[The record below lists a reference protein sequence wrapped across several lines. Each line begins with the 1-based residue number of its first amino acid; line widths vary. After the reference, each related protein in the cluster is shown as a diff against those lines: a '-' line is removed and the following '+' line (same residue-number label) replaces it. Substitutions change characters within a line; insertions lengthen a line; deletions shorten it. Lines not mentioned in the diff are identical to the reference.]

1 MHPCPEGAATFAAY
15 KKELAA
21 GRIGRDDSVVLFNTA
36 SGLKYPMPPMDR
48 TLDRTKP
55 IDYAAL

>member
-1 MHPCPEGAATFAAY
+1 MILATLAAY

-21 GRIGRDDSVVLFNTA
+21 GRIGRCERVVLFNTA

-55 IDYAAL
+55 IDCAAL